1 MQDLDK
7 QFCEK
12 QKILHFDISQLNIK
26 SWEKYLPQNCEVNI
40 KSWEKY
46 LPQNCEVTKLE
57 QTCIFI
63 VFPFPN
69 VIVTLNGTVKVNIM
83 RVIKPRTMYN
93 NNNCSI
99 YAGKVIFLTSE
110 IINAFS

>member
-1 MQDLDK
+1 MQDLGK

-26 SWEKYLPQNCEVNI
+26 N
-40 KSWEKY
+40 WEKY

-63 VFPFPN
+63 VFTFPN
-69 VIVTLNGTVKVNIM
+69 VIVTLNGKVKVNIM

-93 NNNCSI
+93 NNNNNNCSI
-99 YAGKVIFLTSE
+99 LPRMFAQGLSGW
-110 IINAFS
+110 